1 MRGILAA
8 SALAM
13 LLTGCS
19 GVESTDNH
27 GYGYAYDLSSPD
39 GTRLRN
45 LPGSLE
51 LSQADFEDLI
61 AEPYRAT
68 EKCAQIVTGGP
79 LVVAV
84 IMDETGY
91 ATIGRGNTFLDTG
104 LIRATPQSILDSR
117 YYAGNPDTGRLAGT
131 STLRHE
137 FIHYLLAVSGF
148 PEDLNASHQSP
159 LFKECSGL

>member
-1 MRGILAA
+1 MRSISAA

-13 LLTGCS
+13 LLAACG
-19 GVESTDNH
+19 GGESTDNH
-27 GYGYAYDLSSPD
+27 GYGYAYDLGSLD

-51 LSQADFEDLI
+51 LTQADFEELV

-104 LIRATPQSILDSR
+104 LIRATPQAIWTVATMRETRQPDGLRAPQPSGTSSSITCSR
-117 YYAGNPDTGRLAGT
+117 YRDF
-131 STLRHE
+131 LRT
-137 FIHYLLAVSGF
+137 
-148 PEDLNASHQSP
+148 
-159 LFKECSGL
+159 

>member
-1 MRGILAA
+1 MRSISAA

-13 LLTGCS
+13 LLAACG
-19 GVESTDNH
+19 GGESTDNH
-27 GYGYAYDLSSPD
+27 GYGYAYDLGSLD

-51 LSQADFEDLI
+51 LTQADFEELV

-91 ATIGRGNTFLDTG
+91 TTIGRGNTFFDTG
-104 LIRATPQSILDSR
+104 LIRATPQAILDSR
-117 YYAGNPDTGRLAGT
+117 YYAGNPATGRLPGT

-137 FIHYLLAVSGF
+137 FVHYLLAASGF
-148 PEDLNASHQSP
+148 PEDLNASHRSP
-159 LFKECSGL
+159 LFKDCSGL

>member
-19 GVESTDNH
+19 GVESNDNH

-39 GTRLRN
+39 GTRLRTP
-45 LPGSLE
+45 PGSLE

-84 IMDETGY
+84 IMAGAGY
-91 ATIGRGNTFLDTG
+91 ATLGRGSTFLHPA
-104 LIRATPQSILDSR
+104 IVRAT
-117 YYAGNPDTGRLAGT
+117 
-131 STLRHE
+131 
-137 FIHYLLAVSGF
+137 
-148 PEDLNASHQSP
+148 
-159 LFKECSGL
+159 